1 MKRLLFVLMCVS
13 LASMASAE
21 VVVVYRS
28 DSGAAYGNTRG
39 FRIDFDASTTSANVD
54 WTPDLVDG
62 MSTVWIP

>member
-1 MKRLLFVLMCVS
+1 
-13 LASMASAE
+13 MASAE